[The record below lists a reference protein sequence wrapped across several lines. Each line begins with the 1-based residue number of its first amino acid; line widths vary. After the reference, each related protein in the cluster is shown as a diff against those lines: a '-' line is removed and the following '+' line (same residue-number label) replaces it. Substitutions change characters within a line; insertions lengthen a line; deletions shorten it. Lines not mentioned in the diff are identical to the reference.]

1 MGDITNPWRYP
12 RQKIRTVRNHL
23 ILRNGS
29 RVERLAASIQG
40 DLIQV
45 IYMIDYP
52 EDSKA
57 KKLVDQIKD
66 RLNSEYPDERLENK
80 IYWSNW
86 RVIRDVVDLIV
97 ELIDEIEEKYWE
109 HEITYEKEMLI
120 RNILSQD

>member
-12 RQKIRTVRNHL
+12 RQKIRTVRNNL